1 MSTPAKPAVPPAMVG
16 AFVVGGIVL
25 GLAAVV
31 LFGNV
36 RLFNQGTAACVVF
49 QGSVNGLAVGAPVT
63 FRGVNIG
70 SVTRIVIEFDQRTH
84 VAYIPVT
91 IELEPDHVRVTHED
105 TNDLKN
111 MEKMVALGLRAELD
125 TESIVT
131 GQSEIELD
139 FNPSAPAVLHP
150 GLALLPEIPTQESP
164 LDKIKTAISDLPL
177 RALSDNADA
186 SLKSLRTLSDKLDV
200 ELPPL
205 LESLRRTSDM
215 SGAAVGTLV
224 NTVTDL
230 QAKLSVTLA
239 AVTALADNGTT
250 AVVQRSADLRV
261 LLGSANRTFQQAHA
275 VLGDVQEMTSRRSA
289 ARVNLEATLSDLA
302 AASASLRGF
311 ASDVEHDPQLLLT
324 GRRR

>member
-1 MSTPAKPAVPPAMVG
+1 
-16 AFVVGGIVL
+16 
-25 GLAAVV
+25 
-31 LFGNV
+31 
-36 RLFNQGTAACVVF
+36 
-49 QGSVNGLAVGAPVT
+49 
-63 FRGVNIG
+63 
-70 SVTRIVIEFDQRTH
+70 
-84 VAYIPVT
+84 
-91 IELEPDHVRVTHED
+91 
-105 TNDLKN
+105 
-111 MEKMVALGLRAELD
+111 
-125 TESIVT
+125 
-131 GQSEIELD
+131 
-139 FNPSAPAVLHP
+139 
-150 GLALLPEIPTQESP
+150 
-164 LDKIKTAISDLPL
+164 
-177 RALSDNADA
+177 
-186 SLKSLRTLSDKLDV
+186 
-200 ELPPL
+200 L

-275 VLGDVQEMTSRRSA
+275 VLGDVQEMTSQRSA
-289 ARVNLEATLSDLA
+289 ARANLEATLSDLA

>member
-1 MSTPAKPAVPPAMVG
+1 
-16 AFVVGGIVL
+16 
-25 GLAAVV
+25 
-31 LFGNV
+31 
-36 RLFNQGTAACVVF
+36 
-49 QGSVNGLAVGAPVT
+49 
-63 FRGVNIG
+63 
-70 SVTRIVIEFDQRTH
+70 
-84 VAYIPVT
+84 
-91 IELEPDHVRVTHED
+91 
-105 TNDLKN
+105 
-111 MEKMVALGLRAELD
+111 
-125 TESIVT
+125 
-131 GQSEIELD
+131 
-139 FNPSAPAVLHP
+139 
-150 GLALLPEIPTQESP
+150 
-164 LDKIKTAISDLPL
+164 
-177 RALSDNADA
+177 
-186 SLKSLRTLSDKLDV
+186 
-200 ELPPL
+200 
-205 LESLRRTSDM
+205 M

>member
-1 MSTPAKPAVPPAMVG
+1 MSTPAKPAVLPAMVG